1 MMLLDIF
8 RPNGVLYDK
17 YFVATYEVSSA
28 TNLLEAAY
36 NIAVGQS
43 IGNPN
48 MRNAMET
55 DYVVNNHACMI
66 LHDPE
71 NLKARKEGTV
81 FIAYPKA
88 NINFNEDGVSLLIC
102 QVMGGQMDIDII
114 QKCVLLELDGVD
126 SYQAPRYGITGI
138 REYLGA
144 YNRPLVGAIIK
155 PKIGLT
161 PKQLLEVVTEM
172 YEGGADF
179 IKEDEIMSNPAICP
193 LKERIEFI
201 GPYLEGKKVIYASSV
216 TSDFPY
222 LVQRVLTVLGAGGN
236 CVHLNIWSGLGTYKA
251 VRQLNLPLF
260 LFFQKSGDKVITDA
274 SHRFSISWNVICQ
287 LAGMM
292 GVDFIHAGMWGGYM
306 STSELELLQTLK
318 TLHSYNV
325 MPSLSC
331 GMKPELVEPITNI
344 CGIDY
349 MATSGG
355 WIASHPGGIGKGVAA
370 MRKAV
375 ESVQRS

>member
-1 MMLLDIF
+1 MLLDIF

-17 YFVATYEVSSA
+17 YFVATYDVSSA
-28 TNLLEAAY
+28 TNLLDAAY

-55 DYVVNNHACMI
+55 DYVIENHACKI
-66 LHDPE
+66 IHTPAEL
-71 NLKARKEGTV
+71 LRKRNGTV
-81 FIAYPKA
+81 MIAYPKA
-88 NINFNEDGVSLLIC
+88 NINFHQDGVSQLIC
-102 QVMGGQMDIDII
+102 QVMGGQMDIDFIE
-114 QKCVLLELDGVD
+114 KCVLTELLGLDK
-126 SYQAPRYGITGI
+126 YFEPKYGITGI

-161 PKQLLEVVTEM
+161 PEQLLDVVKEM
-172 YEGGADF
+172 YDGGADL

-193 LKERIEFI
+193 LNKRMELI
-201 GPYLEGKKVIYASSV
+201 GKYIEGKKVIYA
-216 TSDFPY
+216 TSITADVPELLIRHEVVRYF
-222 LVQRVLTVLGAGGN
+222 GGN
-236 CVHLNIWSGLGTYKA
+236 CVHLNIWSGLGAYKS
-251 VRQLNLPLF
+251 VRALNRNMF
-260 LFFQKSGDKVITDA
+260 LFFQKSGDKVITDT

-306 STSELELLQTLK
+306 STSEIELRQTLD
-318 TLHSYNV
+318 TLHHYNV

-331 GMKPELVEPITNI
+331 GMKPELVEPIADLF
-344 CGIDY
+344 GIDY

-355 WIASHPGGIGKGVAA
+355 WIASHSGGVGKGVAE

-375 ESVQRS
+375 ESVQRT